1 MEAMPDLPDF
11 LHTDNHQLWLLIA
24 VSVAMLFTLEAVEE
38 AVEGAWPH
46 QRRRGGMGV
55 GERHAQPVWAL
66 VAMLVLPGAI
76 LIMLNLAVM
85 AWKQLSKTDTL
96 VLGAILLGAGWTL
109 FLLNGVDR
117 LRVRRFIAAAGPAAP
132 LVLALVLVVADFL
145 LL

>member
-1 MEAMPDLPDF
+1 
-11 LHTDNHQLWLLIA
+11 
-24 VSVAMLFTLEAVEE
+24 MLFTLEAVEE

-66 VAMLVLPGAI
+66 VALLVLPGA
-76 LIMLNLAVM
+76 LLVMLNLAVM

-96 VLGAILLGAGWTL
+96 VLGAVLLGAGWAL

-117 LRVRRFIAAAGPAAP
+117 LRVRRFHCRGRTGGAARAGARIDRGRFPAAGRVPGYPALGGRGA
-132 LVLALVLVVADFL
+132 
-145 LL
+145 